1 MSDASKHAILHY
13 LDEPVRFLY
22 WTKGELGFYF
32 GLPFMGMIVE
42 QELLGVVLTVIGG
55 IIHRNFKKRFGK
67 INIPIMRY
75 WYFPPDKRFTGL
87 PKSYIKSYVG

>member
-32 GLPFMGMIVE
+32 CLPFMGMIVE

-55 IIHRNFKKRFGK
+55 LIHRNVKKRFGK
-67 INIPIMRY
+67 INISIMRY
-75 WYFPPDKRFTGL
+75 WYFPPDNRFTGL
-87 PKSYIKSYVG
+87 PKSYIKRYVG